1 MKKFIAILI
10 VLIVS
15 LPFVVFHFLKLPQEE
30 KNKDKEV
37 VQNKEEDLKDS
48 LNTPNYKPKNDDFT
62 VIDEAPPVPPDP
74 FENVRMNKDI
84 SPEEVARLNKIAN
97 EPSPFD
103 KEPEPIPILD
113 YKPAKNGELLYE
125 TISYREKID
134 INLGNQIG
142 EKRPIKLRF
151 EPNPENL
158 DSIESF
164 KIIAL
169 NGQEIEFDNMTTRDN
184 DSTSSVYIFKDT
196 KNKGNNQIALVYRP
210 DKYNS
215 PSMLFR
221 VNHPK
226 SGYFEGRVNVR
237 TKKGYIYKY
246 KPDSPGTV
254 YGNDVVYDN

>member
-10 VLIVS
+10 IVVIS
-15 LPFVVFHFLKLPQEE
+15 LPFIVAHFLKLPQEE
-30 KNKDKEV
+30 KSKDIEV
-37 VQNKEEDLKDS
+37 VEEKKEDLKDN
-48 LNTPNYKPKNDDFT
+48 LNTPNYKPKNNDFT

-74 FENVRMNKDI
+74 FENVRMNEGI
-84 SPEEVARLNKIAN
+84 SEAGLEYIKNKKPSVFLNR
-97 EPSPFD
+97 
-103 KEPEPIPILD
+103 KEPEPIPILG

-125 TISYREKID
+125 TISYREEID
-134 INLGNQIG
+134 IELGNQIG
-142 EKRPIKLRF
+142 EKRPIKLKF

-169 NGQEIEFDNMTTRDN
+169 NGQEIEFNNMTTRDN
-184 DSTSSVYIFKDT
+184 NSTSSVYIFKDT
-196 KNKGNNQIALVYRP
+196 KNKGNNQIAMVYRP

-221 VNHPK
+221 VSHPK

-246 KPDSPGTV
+246 KPDPPGTV
-254 YGNDVVYDN
+254 YGDDIMYDN